1 MPKHSLHWSSE
12 RKEKVLKVIPILEL
26 IREELER
33 VERKMREASRIEYE
47 QMRAILDYLLSGGGK
62 RLRPA
67 LVLLSSKFYPTD
79 AEKIT
84 CLAAAVE
91 TLHTATLVHDD
102 LIDNALLRRGNP
114 TLNVMWDSAATVL
127 TGDYL
132 FARAASFAAET
143 ESVRVISIFAQT
155 LMTICSGEL
164 NQIFG
169 SDGRQPTANAAIAKE
184 YYYQR
189 IYSKTASLFAA
200 SAEAGGLLGNA
211 PEPEAQALRDYGCNL
226 GMAFQI
232 VDDILDFAGNEGDLG
247 KPTGSDLRQ
256 GIITLP
262 TICFLQAHP
271 EDGTVARVLRSRGEG
286 DDEVR
291 AAVEMIKES
300 GAIESSTAEAQ
311 RFVARSRDA
320 LSILPPNDYR
330 QAMLDLADFVVER
343 RK

>member
-1 MPKHSLHWSSE
+1 
-12 RKEKVLKVIPILEL
+12 LKVIPIFEL
-26 IREELER
+26 IREDLEC
-33 VERKMREASRIEYE
+33 VERKMREVSHIEYE
-47 QMRAILDYLLSGGGK
+47 QLRATLDYLLGSGGK

-79 AEKIT
+79 AEKVT

-91 TLHTATLVHDD
+91 TLHTATLIHDD
-102 LIDNALLRRGNP
+102 LIDNAFLRRGNP
-114 TLNVMWDSAATVL
+114 TLNTLWNSAATVL

-132 FARAASFAAET
+132 FARAAAFAAET
-143 ESVRVISIFAQT
+143 ESVRMVSIFAQT

-169 SDGRQPTANAAIAKE
+169 SDGGQPTATARKH
-184 YYYQR
+184 YYQR
-189 IYSKTASLFAA
+189 IYSKTACLFAA
-200 SAEAGGLLGNA
+200 SAEAGAVLGEA
-211 PEPEAQALRDYGCNL
+211 PQTEAQALRDYGYNL

-232 VDDILDFAGNEGDLG
+232 VDDVLDFAGSEGDLG

-262 TICFLQAHP
+262 AICFLEVHP
-271 EDGTVARVLRSRGEG
+271 EDETVARMLRVRGEG
-286 DDEVR
+286 DGEVR
-291 AAVEMIKES
+291 AAVEAIKES
-300 GAIESSTAEAQ
+300 GAIESSMAEAK
-311 RFVARSRDA
+311 RFVARGRDA
-320 LSILPPNDYR
+320 LSILPHNDYR

>member
-1 MPKHSLHWSSE
+1 M
-12 RKEKVLKVIPILEL
+12 KVIPIFEI
-26 IREELER
+26 IREDLER
-33 VERKMREASRIEYE
+33 VERKMREVSPIEYE
-47 QMRAILDYLLSGGGK
+47 QMKATLDYLLGSGGK

-67 LVLLSSKFYPTD
+67 LVLLSSKFYPAD
-79 AEKIT
+79 ADKVT
-84 CLAAAVE
+84 PLAAAVE
-91 TLHTATLVHDD
+91 TLHTATLIHDD
-102 LIDNALLRRGNP
+102 LIDNSFLRRGNP
-114 TLNVMWDSAATVL
+114 PLNTMWNSAATVL

-132 FARAASFAAET
+132 FARAAAFAAET
-143 ESVRVISIFAQT
+143 KSARVISIFAQT
-155 LMTICSGEL
+155 LMTICNGEL
-164 NQIFG
+164 KQIFG
-169 SDGRQPTANAAIAKE
+169 GDKGQLNRE

-200 SAEAGGLLGNA
+200 SAEMGAILSGA
-211 PEPEAQALRDYGCNL
+211 PEPEVHALHDYGYNL

-247 KPTGSDLRQ
+247 KPIGSDLRQ

-262 TICFLQAHP
+262 TIHFLEAHP
-271 EDGTVARVLRSRGEG
+271 GDEVVTRVLSSRAEG

-300 GAIESSTAEAQ
+300 GAIEASTAEAR
-311 RFVARSRDA
+311 RFAARSRDA
-320 LSILPPNDYR
+320 LSILPHNDYR

>member
-1 MPKHSLHWSSE
+1 MN
-12 RKEKVLKVIPILEL
+12 VIPILEL
-26 IREELER
+26 IHEELER
-33 VERKMREASRIEYE
+33 VEHKIREVTHIEHE
-47 QMRAILDYLLSGGGK
+47 QLRATLDYLLSSGGK

-67 LVLLSSKFYPTD
+67 LVILSSKFYPAD
-79 AEKIT
+79 ADKIT
-84 CLAAAVE
+84 SLAAAVE
-91 TLHTATLVHDD
+91 TLHTATLIHDD

-114 TLNVMWDSAATVL
+114 TLNALWNNAATVL

-132 FARAASFAAET
+132 FARAAAFAAET
-143 ESVRVISIFAQT
+143 ESVHVVSIFAQT
-155 LMTICSGEL
+155 LMTICNGEL
-164 NQIFG
+164 NQIF
-169 SDGRQPTANAAIAKE
+169 SSEREPPTATARE

-200 SAEAGGLLGNA
+200 STEAGAVLGEA
-211 PEPEAQALRDYGCNL
+211 PPTEAQALRDYGYNL

-247 KPTGSDLRQ
+247 KPIGSDLRQ

-262 TICFLQAHP
+262 TICFLEAHP
-271 EDGTVARVLRSRGEG
+271 GDETLTRVLSGRGER

-291 AAVEMIKES
+291 ATAEMIKQS
-300 GAIESSTAEAQ
+300 GGIESSTAEAK
-311 RFVARSRDA
+311 RFAARSRDA
-320 LSILPPNDYR
+320 LSILPHNDYR

>member
-1 MPKHSLHWSSE
+1 M
-12 RKEKVLKVIPILEL
+12 KVIPILAP
-26 IREELER
+26 IHEELER
-33 VERKMREASRIEYE
+33 VERKMREVSRTEYE

-67 LVLLSSKFYPTD
+67 LVLLSNKFYPAD
-79 AEKIT
+79 ADKVT
-84 CLAAAVE
+84 SLAAAVE

-114 TLNVMWDSAATVL
+114 TLNALWNSAATVL

-132 FARAASFAAET
+132 FARAAAFAAET
-143 ESVRVISIFAQT
+143 ESVCVISIFAQT

-164 NQIFG
+164 NQIFS
-169 SDGRQPTANAAIAKE
+169 SDGGQPTATAKE

-200 SAEAGGLLGNA
+200 SAEAGALLGEA
-211 PEPEAQALRDYGCNL
+211 SQTEAQVLRDYGYNL

-232 VDDILDFAGNEGDLG
+232 VDDILDFAGNEDDLG
-247 KPTGSDLRQ
+247 KPVGSDLRQ

-262 TICFLQAHP
+262 AIHFLEAHP
-271 EDGTVARVLRSRGEG
+271 GNETVTRVLSNRDVREN
-286 DDEVR
+286 EVR
-291 AAVEMIKES
+291 AAVEAIKES
-300 GAIESSTAEAQ
+300 GAIESSIAEAKS
-311 RFVARSRDA
+311 FAARSRDA
-320 LSILPPNDYR
+320 LSILPHNDYR

>member
-1 MPKHSLHWSSE
+1 M
-12 RKEKVLKVIPILEL
+12 KVIPIFEL
-26 IREELER
+26 IRQDLER
-33 VERKMREASRIEYE
+33 VERKMREVSRIEYE
-47 QMRAILDYLLSGGGK
+47 QMRVILDYLLSGGGK

-67 LVLLSSKFYPTD
+67 LVLLSSKFYPAD
-79 AEKIT
+79 ADKIT
-84 CLAAAVE
+84 SLAAAVE

-102 LIDNALLRRGNP
+102 LIDNAFLRRGNP
-114 TLNVMWDSAATVL
+114 TLNALWNSAATVL

-132 FARAASFAAET
+132 FAQAAAFAAET
-143 ESVRVISIFAQT
+143 KCVRVISIFAQT
-155 LMTICSGEL
+155 LMSICSGEL

-169 SDGRQPTANAAIAKE
+169 SDGRQPTRE

-200 SAEAGGLLGNA
+200 SAEAGALLGEA
-211 PEPEAQALRDYGCNL
+211 PQTEAQALRDYGYNL

-247 KPTGSDLRQ
+247 KPIGSDLRQ

-262 TICFLQAHP
+262 TICFLEANP
-271 EDGTVARVLRSRGEG
+271 GDETLTKVLSSRDEG

-300 GAIESSTAEAQ
+300 GAIESSITEAR
-311 RFVARSRDA
+311 RFAAGSRDA
-320 LSILPPNDYR
+320 LSILPHNEYR
-330 QAMLDLADFVVER
+330 QAMLDLVDFVMER

>member
-1 MPKHSLHWSSE
+1 M
-12 RKEKVLKVIPILEL
+12 KVIPIFEL
-26 IREELER
+26 IRQDLER
-33 VERKMREASRIEYE
+33 VERKMREVSRIEYE
-47 QMRAILDYLLSGGGK
+47 QMRVILDYLLSGGGK

-67 LVLLSSKFYPTD
+67 LVLLSSKFYPAD
-79 AEKIT
+79 ADKIT
-84 CLAAAVE
+84 SLAAAVE

-102 LIDNALLRRGNP
+102 LIDNAFLRRGNP
-114 TLNVMWDSAATVL
+114 TLNALWNSAATVL

-132 FARAASFAAET
+132 FAQAAAFAAET
-143 ESVRVISIFAQT
+143 KCVRVISIFAQT
-155 LMTICSGEL
+155 LMSICSGEL

-169 SDGRQPTANAAIAKE
+169 SDGRQPTRE

-200 SAEAGGLLGNA
+200 SAEAGALLGEA
-211 PEPEAQALRDYGCNL
+211 PQTEAQALRDYGYNL

-247 KPTGSDLRQ
+247 KPIGSDLRQ

-262 TICFLQAHP
+262 TICFLEANP
-271 EDGTVARVLRSRGEG
+271 GDETLTKVLSSRDEG

-300 GAIESSTAEAQ
+300 GAIESSIAEAKS
-311 RFVARSRDA
+311 FAARSRDA
-320 LSILPPNDYR
+320 LSILPHNEYR

>member
-1 MPKHSLHWSSE
+1 MNE
-12 RKEKVLKVIPILEL
+12 RKKDLKGIPILDL
-26 IREELER
+26 IHEELER
-33 VERKMREASRIEYE
+33 VERKMREVSRIEYE
-47 QMRAILDYLLSGGGK
+47 QLRATLDYLLGGGGK

-67 LVLLSSKFYPTD
+67 LVLLSSKFYPAD

-84 CLAAAVE
+84 SMAAAVE
-91 TLHTATLVHDD
+91 TLHTATLIHDD
-102 LIDNALLRRGNP
+102 LIDNAFLRRGNP
-114 TLNVMWDSAATVL
+114 TLNALWNSAATVL

-132 FARAASFAAET
+132 FARAAAFAAET
-143 ESVRVISIFAQT
+143 ESVRVVSIFART

-169 SDGRQPTANAAIAKE
+169 GDRGQPTATARE

-200 SAEAGGLLGNA
+200 STEAGAVLGEA
-211 PEPEAQALRDYGCNL
+211 PPTEAQALRDYGYNL

-232 VDDILDFAGNEGDLG
+232 VDDILDFAGNEGELG
-247 KPTGSDLRQ
+247 KPIGSDLRQ

-262 TICFLQAHP
+262 TICFLEAHP
-271 EDGTVARVLRSRGEG
+271 EDKTVSRVLSGQGKG
-286 DDEVR
+286 DDEIR
-291 AAVEMIKES
+291 AAVEAIKES
-300 GAIESSTAEAQ
+300 GAIESSTAEA
-311 RFVARSRDA
+311 RGFAARSRDA
-320 LSILPPNDYR
+320 LSILPHNKYY

>member
-1 MPKHSLHWSSE
+1 M
-12 RKEKVLKVIPILEL
+12 KVIPILEL

-47 QMRAILDYLLSGGGK
+47 QLRATLDYLLSGGGK

-67 LVLLSSKFYPTD
+67 LVLLSNKFYPAD
-79 AEKIT
+79 ADKVT

-91 TLHTATLVHDD
+91 TLHTATLIHDD
-102 LIDNALLRRGNP
+102 LIDNSFLRRGNP
-114 TLNVMWDSAATVL
+114 TLNTMWNRAATVL

-132 FARAASFAAET
+132 FARAAAFAAKT
-143 ESVRVISIFAQT
+143 ESVCVISIFAQT
-155 LMTICSGEL
+155 LMTICNGEL

-169 SDGRQPTANAAIAKE
+169 SDGGRPTATAKD
-184 YYYQR
+184 YYQR

-200 SAEAGGLLGNA
+200 SAEAGALLGEA
-211 PEPEAQALRDYGCNL
+211 PQTEAQALRDYGYNL

-232 VDDILDFAGNEGDLG
+232 VDDILDFAGNEDDLG
-247 KPTGSDLRQ
+247 KPVGSDLRQ

-262 TICFLQAHP
+262 AICFLQAHP
-271 EDGTVARVLRSRGEG
+271 EDGTVARVLRGRGEG

-300 GAIESSTAEAQ
+300 GAIESSTAEAK

-320 LSILPPNDYR
+320 LSILPHNDYR

>member
-1 MPKHSLHWSSE
+1 L
-12 RKEKVLKVIPILEL
+12 
-26 IREELER
+26 
-33 VERKMREASRIEYE
+33 
-47 QMRAILDYLLSGGGK
+47 RATLDYLLGSGGK

-67 LVLLSSKFYPTD
+67 LVLLSSRFYTAD
-79 AEKIT
+79 AEEVT
-84 CLAAAVE
+84 SLAAAVE
-91 TLHTATLVHDD
+91 MLHTATLIHDD
-102 LIDNALLRRGNP
+102 LIDNAFLRRGNP
-114 TLNVMWDSAATVL
+114 TLNAMWNSAATVL

-132 FARAASFAAET
+132 FARAAAFAAET
-143 ESVRVISIFAQT
+143 ESVRVVSIFAQT

-169 SDGRQPTANAAIAKE
+169 SDEGQLTRE

-200 SAEAGGLLGNA
+200 STEAGAILSGA
-211 PEPEAQALRDYGCNL
+211 PEPAVQALRDYGYDL

-247 KPTGSDLRQ
+247 KSIGSDLRQ
-256 GIITLP
+256 GVITLP
-262 TICFLQAHP
+262 TIYFLEAHP
-271 EDGTVARVLRSRGEG
+271 EDETVTRVLSGRDER

-300 GAIESSTAEAQ
+300 EAIESSIAEAK
-311 RFVARSRDA
+311 RFAARSRDA
-320 LSILPPNDYR
+320 LSALPHNEYR
-330 QAMLDLADFVVER
+330 QAMLDLTDFVVER

>member
-1 MPKHSLHWSSE
+1 MKG
-12 RKEKVLKVIPILEL
+12 ITILDL
-26 IREELER
+26 IHEELER
-33 VERKMREASRIEYE
+33 VERKMREVSRIEYE
-47 QMRAILDYLLSGGGK
+47 QLRTALDYLLDSGGK

-79 AEKIT
+79 IEKVT
-84 CLAAAVE
+84 SLAAAVE

-102 LIDNALLRRGNP
+102 LIDNAFLRRGNP
-114 TLNVMWDSAATVL
+114 TLNTLWNSAATVL

-132 FARAASFAAET
+132 FAQAAAFAAET

-155 LMTICSGEL
+155 LITICNGEL

-169 SDGRQPTANAAIAKE
+169 GDKGQPTATARE

-200 SAEAGGLLGNA
+200 STEAGGLLGGA
-211 PEPEAQALRDYGCNL
+211 PQAEAQALRDYGYNL

-247 KPTGSDLRQ
+247 KPIGSDLRQ
-256 GIITLP
+256 GIVTLP
-262 TICFLQAHP
+262 TICFLEAHP
-271 EDGTVARVLRSRGEG
+271 EDEAVSRVLSGRGKG
-286 DDEVR
+286 DDEVG
-291 AAVEMIKES
+291 AAVEAIKES
-300 GAIESSTAEAQ
+300 GAIESSTAEAK
-311 RFVARSRDA
+311 RFAAKSRDA
-320 LSILPPNDYR
+320 LSILPHNEYR

-343 RK
+343 HK

>member
-1 MPKHSLHWSSE
+1 
-12 RKEKVLKVIPILEL
+12 LKVIPIFEL
-26 IREELER
+26 IHEDLER
-33 VERKMREASRIEYE
+33 VERKMREVSSIEYE
-47 QMRAILDYLLSGGGK
+47 QLRDTLDYLLGGGGK

-67 LVLLSSKFYPTD
+67 LVILSSKFYPAD
-79 AEKIT
+79 AEKVT

-114 TLNVMWDSAATVL
+114 TLNASWNSAATVL

-132 FARAASFAAET
+132 FARAAAFAAET

-169 SDGRQPTANAAIAKE
+169 NDGRQPAANAKE

-200 SAEAGGLLGNA
+200 SAEAGSLLGEA
-211 PEPEAQALRDYGCNL
+211 SQAEAQALRDYGYNL

-232 VDDILDFAGNEGDLG
+232 VDDILDFAGDEDDLG
-247 KPTGSDLRQ
+247 KPVGSDLRQ

-262 TICFLQAHP
+262 TICFLEAHP
-271 EDGTVARVLRSRGEG
+271 EDEIVARVLRDRGEG
-286 DDEVR
+286 DSEVR
-291 AAVEMIKES
+291 AAVEVIKES
-300 GAIESSTAEAQ
+300 GAIESSTAEAK

-320 LSILPPNDYR
+320 LSILPHNDYR

>member
-1 MPKHSLHWSSE
+1 
-12 RKEKVLKVIPILEL
+12 LKVIPILEL

-33 VERKMREASRIEYE
+33 VERKMREVSHIEYE
-47 QMRAILDYLLSGGGK
+47 QLRATLDYLLGSGGK

-67 LVLLSSKFYPTD
+67 LVVLSSKFYLAD

-84 CLAAAVE
+84 SLAAAVE

-114 TLNVMWDSAATVL
+114 TLNALWNSAATVL

-132 FARAASFAAET
+132 FARAAAFAAET
-143 ESVRVISIFAQT
+143 ESVRVVSIFAQT
-155 LMTICSGEL
+155 LMIICNGEL

-169 SDGRQPTANAAIAKE
+169 NDGRQLTRE

-200 SAEAGGLLGNA
+200 SAEAGAVLGKA
-211 PEPEAQALRDYGCNL
+211 PPAEAQALRDYGYNL

-247 KPTGSDLRQ
+247 KPVGSDLRQ

-262 TICFLQAHP
+262 SICFLEAHP
-271 EDGTVARVLRSRGEG
+271 EDETIARLLRVGGEG
-286 DDEVR
+286 DDEVQT
-291 AAVEMIKES
+291 AVEMIKES
-300 GAIESSTAEAQ
+300 GAIESSIAEAK
-311 RFVARSRDA
+311 RFAAKSRDA
-320 LSILPPNDYR
+320 LSTLPHNEYR
-330 QAMLDLADFVVER
+330 QTMLDLTDFVVER